1 MLTEAEKEWLK
12 RREETLQELG
22 SYYCPH
28 CEYYKEE
35 WDAWT
40 GHCQKVHC
48 RKLEERDI
56 SRSVL
61 WDALKFEAKLNE
73 LRSKS
78 EEIDLPCSHLPKNLA
93 CPYPKK
99 LTEKGDDIS
108 SHCPYTK
115 KWDTP
120 CEWCNLK
127 DMRLLVE
134 KEMEVEDA
142 GQ

>member
-48 RKLEERDI
+48 RKLEEGNF
-56 SRSVL
+56 SRQNL
-61 WDALKFEAKLNE
+61 LFDALKFEARVAEKLSRMDWE
-73 LRSKS
+73 
-78 EEIDLPCSHLPKNLA
+78 DVPCAHGMTLF
-93 CPYPKK
+93 CPKK
-99 LTEKGDDIS
+99 GGKHVDCGA
-108 SHCPYTK
+108 
-115 KWDTP
+115 
-120 CEWCNLK
+120 WCL
-127 DMRLLVE
+127 MREARLMVE
-134 KEMEVEDA
+134 AEY
-142 GQ
+142 GG